1 MCVSTGRC
9 NSPPAR
15 LSPTTSVC
23 NNDKICQETWKKKL
37 PINQSINLLFIK
49 YIQRPLKVFFQNQKE
64 KPTDPFGASM
74 TRQWPGKK
82 NKKFPIGKKPGADR
96 NSGGRPELPMQY
108 KTWRWRQGAVL
119 NVMHSLKCEP
129 INGSTNRTCSFLFF
143 FFLEMKSCPIV
154 G

>member
-1 MCVSTGRC
+1 MCVSAGRC

-23 NNDKICQETWKKKL
+23 NNDQICQETWKKKL

-49 YIQRPLKVFFQNQKE
+49 YIQRPHKVFLQNQKE

-82 NKKFPIGKKPGADR
+82 KKKKSPLGRNLEQTATLEVGQSRQCSTKHGDR
-96 NSGGRPELPMQY
+96 DE
-108 KTWRWRQGAVL
+108 VL
-119 NVMHSLKCEP
+119 CLM
-129 INGSTNRTCSFLFF
+129 
-143 FFLEMKSCPIV
+143 
-154 G
+154 